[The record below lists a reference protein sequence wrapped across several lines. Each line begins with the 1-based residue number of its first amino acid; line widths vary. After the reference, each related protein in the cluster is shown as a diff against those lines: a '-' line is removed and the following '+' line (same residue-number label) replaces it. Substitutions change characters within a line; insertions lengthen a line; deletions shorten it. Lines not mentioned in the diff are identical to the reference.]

1 MSLTEGSRI
10 LAEDFIILKERVKA
24 EMLRRSKGKGKL
36 IGYDTDYTIMPSVD
50 ERVLSSHVN
59 ELIDPLNLINDTGY
73 SSIINC
79 NGLCTGSCTSSCG
92 NCGGSNTSNV
102 TENIIMELDTLDAKL
117 TVWESIKKTSTDHG
131 CNANCTGLCSTGCYG
146 TASGSGSGGTG
157 EDSGDDAGGDSCN
170 GLCTGT
176 CSGACGNCG
185 GCGTTCSGSCSGT
198 SGGCSTCDG
207 TCVVSA
213 S

>member
-1 MSLTEGSRI
+1 MSLTECSRI
-10 LAEDFIILKERVKA
+10 LAEYFIILKERVKA

-36 IGYDTDYTIMPSVD
+36 IGYDTNYTVMPSVD
-50 ERVLSSHVN
+50 ERILSSHAN
-59 ELIDPLNLINDTGY
+59 ELIDPLNMINETGY
-73 SSIINC
+73 LTLEEGATIP
-79 NGLCTGSCTSSCG
+79 
-92 NCGGSNTSNV
+92 
-102 TENIIMELDTLDAKL
+102 ELDTLDAKL
-117 TVWESIKKTSTDHG
+117 TVWESIKKTSKDHG
-131 CNANCTGLCSTGCYG
+131 CNANCTGLCSTGCYS

-157 EDSGDDAGGDSCN
+157 EDSGDDASGDSCN

-176 CSGACGNCG
+176 CSGSCGNCG
-185 GCGTTCSGSCSGT
+185 GCGTSCTGSCSGT